1 MASKLNT
8 WNCFIFSISF
18 VSAERDYAADKSILG
33 QLEAMVTLRSL

>member
-8 WNCFIFSISF
+8 WNCFTLSVSF
-18 VSAERDYAADKSILG
+18 VSEERDYAADKSILG